1 MKRIQPVILLL
12 AAMTLFLFYRQ
23 SHRQSFTEGI
33 TRAQTA
39 RMLAWTVCDMNK
51 DRAKSV
57 EPLIDVDSTLWYA
70 DEITTV
76 LAEGIMKKDGD
87 LFHPIDYLT
96 WEEASNIADFFD
108 ISLSIPVF
116 QKRKPIPLEKWLQFF
131 DRLLAEQDIDI
142 KLIKKE
148 QKILAVPSAS
158 DTLDRWQVKTDSG
171 IYSCE
176 GLALE
181 KYLDQTVTAYIYQDQ
196 LLMAVPADPQQAEI
210 ITASTSVDTDNTK
223 AAEAPSESFSQ
234 NDPLPAA
241 SAPDIR
247 VCIMNDDFSSE
258 AHKNLRLTS
267 DAAWQL
273 TFHNKVIQYP
283 ADEVVELNIDDF
295 SEDGETAEAVP
306 ENHHCMTI
314 LSINRSCGNPSY
326 SGRLQIMRSKDAL
339 FLINILP
346 TETYLKGVVPSEMP
360 ASYHLEALKAQAVC
374 ARSYALS
381 AVKNP
386 KYDFADL
393 NDSTSCQVYMN
404 QGTDTQTDLAVD
416 ATAGEV
422 LSSRQK
428 IVTAK
433 YFSSSCGSL
442 SSSDDIWGYPDTA
455 SQDTHMTERLETEPP
470 GIPALS
476 SEEAFRNF
484 IFQPAENTYL
494 ESSDPWFRWQT
505 ELSMAHIRSNI
516 AESFAKR
523 MSADPKR
530 FTVLSSDGTIDPDDI
545 SQIKIVKRA
554 ESGVLQKIKLTG
566 RNQELT
572 VSGEY
577 NIRCLLVP
585 SSDTAVILQDK
596 STRNGMSLLPSG
608 YFFLEEINDGE
619 QITGYKIYGGGFGHG
634 AGLSQNGADTLAEK
648 GYDYREI
655 LTYFFEG
662 INIENVNTL
671 E

>member
-116 QKRKPIPLEKWLQFF
+116 QKRKPMPLEKWLQFF

-196 LLMAVPADPQQAEI
+196 LLMAVPADHQQAEI

-223 AAEAPSESFSQ
+223 AAEALSESFSQ

-306 ENHHCMTI
+306 EI
-314 LSINRSCGNPSY
+314 
-326 SGRLQIMRSKDAL
+326 
-339 FLINILP
+339 
-346 TETYLKGVVPSEMP
+346 
-360 ASYHLEALKAQAVC
+360 HLH
-374 ARSYALS
+374 
-381 AVKNP
+381 
-386 KYDFADL
+386 DH
-393 NDSTSCQVYMN
+393 
-404 QGTDTQTDLAVD
+404 
-416 ATAGEV
+416 
-422 LSSRQK
+422 
-428 IVTAK
+428 
-433 YFSSSCGSL
+433 
-442 SSSDDIWGYPDTA
+442 
-455 SQDTHMTERLETEPP
+455 SQH
-470 GIPALS
+470 
-476 SEEAFRNF
+476 
-484 IFQPAENTYL
+484 
-494 ESSDPWFRWQT
+494 
-505 ELSMAHIRSNI
+505 
-516 AESFAKR
+516 
-523 MSADPKR
+523 
-530 FTVLSSDGTIDPDDI
+530 
-545 SQIKIVKRA
+545 
-554 ESGVLQKIKLTG
+554 
-566 RNQELT
+566 
-572 VSGEY
+572 
-577 NIRCLLVP
+577 
-585 SSDTAVILQDK
+585 
-596 STRNGMSLLPSG
+596 
-608 YFFLEEINDGE
+608 
-619 QITGYKIYGGGFGHG
+619 
-634 AGLSQNGADTLAEK
+634 
-648 GYDYREI
+648 
-655 LTYFFEG
+655 
-662 INIENVNTL
+662 
-671 E
+671 

>member
-96 WEEASNIADFFD
+96 WKEASNIADFFD

-142 KLIKKE
+142 KIIKKE

-181 KYLDQTVTAYIYQDQ
+181 KYLDQTVTAYIYQNQ

-306 ENHHCMTI
+306 ENHHFMTI

-416 ATAGEV
+416 ATACEV

-494 ESSDPWFRWQT
+494 ESS
-505 ELSMAHIRSNI
+505 
-516 AESFAKR
+516 
-523 MSADPKR
+523 
-530 FTVLSSDGTIDPDDI
+530 DPDDI

-648 GYDYREI
+648 GYNYREI